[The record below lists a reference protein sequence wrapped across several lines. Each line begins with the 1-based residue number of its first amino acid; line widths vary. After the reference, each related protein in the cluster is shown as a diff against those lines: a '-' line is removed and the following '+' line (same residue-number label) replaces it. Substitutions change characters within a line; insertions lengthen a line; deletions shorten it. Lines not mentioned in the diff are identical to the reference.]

1 MEIIRIITSILQG
14 RRIRIRPRFSA
25 ASVNAVVYGRNTMWS
40 RSPATL
46 KRLRLHVK
54 CHNSSLPVGHSRS
67 RASVRAP
74 LRLGLENT
82 RRTSLLDPLMNVV
95 ALSKWTNTLAKQ
107 MNFFSL
113 PFFFKREKIW
123 KKDFRHSLENLDSP
137 LELYFRIFG
146 FRDYKL
152 RKFPN
157 LPQFARIFRF
167 SLLNIFK
174 FSQNILSLVKYKF
187 IKYSRECSRD
197 SRRL

>member
-1 MEIIRIITSILQG
+1 MEIIRIITMILQG

-82 RRTSLLDPLMNVV
+82 RRTSLLDPLMDVV

-137 LELYFRIFG
+137 LEFPLYFSDLEIISFEN
-146 FRDYKL
+146 FL
-152 RKFPN
+152 IFPN
-157 LPQFARIFRF
+157 SQEFSDFRYLIYLNFHRI
-167 SLLNIFK
+167 
-174 FSQNILSLVKYKF
+174 Y
-187 IKYSRECSRD
+187 
-197 SRRL
+197 

>member
-1 MEIIRIITSILQG
+1 MEIIRIITVILQG

-82 RRTSLLDPLMNVV
+82 RRTSLLDPLMDVV

-123 KKDFRHSLENLDSP
+123 KKDFRHSLKNLY
-137 LELYFRIFG
+137 LLYFRIFLELSNYILE
-146 FRDYKL
+146 FLDL
-152 RKFPN
+152 EITSFENFLIFPN
-157 LPQFARIFRF
+157 SQEFSDFRYLIYLNFHRI
-167 SLLNIFK
+167 
-174 FSQNILSLVKYKF
+174 Y
-187 IKYSRECSRD
+187 
-197 SRRL
+197 